1 MSATGLRQKFRLGS
15 TLFSF
20 TNEYLR
26 RELDL
31 EGLIARVAA
40 LELGPGLEMIGF
52 SHVRGFPVVTDEFAD
67 RFRGWMAKYA
77 LTPTCLS
84 INADVAIRRGTLM
97 NDEQAAAYFEPQL
110 RAAAKLGFPVVRTQL
125 GAAPRVL
132 EILLPLAEKLQVKMG
147 PELHAPWAL
156 ESPAVLAYR
165 EAYERLKSPFLG
177 FIPDFGSAARALPP
191 GYIDYLLANGMP
203 RDLLA
208 MAQEIWGG
216 PGDAQEKRDEFNRRA
231 SALKA
236 DPTVISGL
244 SVMFAILSPQDPR
257 AWLAVMPR
265 SPSPARPS
273 SRFSSSAC
281 PATSRAVATTR
292 DTRPADGP
300 ASWGESVTA
309 QTCTM
314 KGESAGASTSRLSS
328 SSRRSREI
336 DAPAISSDVAYSPMI
351 ARWTEMP
358 AAVSSWCARR

>member
-1 MSATGLRQKFRLGS
+1 MSAARPRQQFRLGS

-31 EGLIARVAA
+31 EGLVARVAA
-40 LELGPGLEMIGF
+40 LQLGPGLEMIGF
-52 SHVRGFPVVTDEFAD
+52 SHVRGFPVVTDDFAD
-67 RFRGWMAKYA
+67 RFRGWMEKYA

-110 RAAAKLGFPVVRTQL
+110 HAAAKLGFPVVRTQL

-156 ESPAVLAYR
+156 DSPTVLAYR

-191 GYIDYLLANGMP
+191 GYIEYLLANGMP

-257 AWLAVMPR
+257 AWLAVMPQVIHVHCKFYDFD
-265 SPSPARPS
+265 A
-273 SRFSSSAC
+273 
-281 PATSRAVATTR
+281 
-292 DTRPADGP
+292 
-300 ASWGESVTA
+300 
-309 QTCTM
+309 
-314 KGESAGASTSRLSS
+314 AGL
-328 SSRRSREI
+328 E
-336 DAPAISSDVAYSPMI
+336 PAIPYEQLLPVFVEGGYAGWMSAEWEGHMYNQDSGF
-351 ARWTEMP
+351 E
-358 AAVSSWCARR
+358 AVQTFHAMARRILAPYQ